1 MRKWW
6 KTMKK
11 QWKQWENDEKLWKT
25 EWKQWENDE
34 KDCKNNEKIMKRSGS
49 RTSTQQRLARGLRPN
64 NWLEDFDP
72 STRGTTTGHYNG
84 VLQRGT

>member
-1 MRKWW
+1 MRKSW

-11 QWKQWENDEKLWKT
+11 YENNEKIRKNYEKQNE
-25 EWKQWENDE
+25 
-34 KDCKNNEKIMKRSGS
+34 NNEKIMKNIAKTMKKWWKG
-49 RTSTQQRLARGLRPN
+49 LARGLRPN

-84 VLQRGT
+84 VPQRET